1 MIAVRDLDA
10 KKYGRLLARTLP
22 LVIESEQELR
32 RAHEVVETLMANKAR
47 TREETELLRLV
58 AQLIQDYETRG
69 RTEPASKPHEILQ
82 FLIEENGLKQKD
94 LLDIF
99 GTRSIASE
107 AVRGRRGITKRQ
119 AVMLGNRFKVSP
131 ELFIDSSCLRP

>member
-22 LVIESEQELR
+22 LVIESEEERLR
-32 RAHEVVETLMANKAR
+32 SHEIVETLMAKKAR

-58 AQLIQDYETRG
+58 AQLIQDYEARG
-69 RTEPASKPHEILQ
+69 RTDPASKPYEIVQ
-82 FLIEENGLKQKD
+82 FLMEENGLKQTD

-99 GTRSIASE
+99 GTKSIASE
-107 AVRGRRGITKRQ
+107 VVRGKRAITRRQ
-119 AVMLGNRFKVSP
+119 AAMLATRFKVSP
-131 ELFIDSSCLRP
+131 ELFLDAL